1 MDSGHPQLVC
11 MQKRVA
17 ADFKLPLHP
26 AILFAR
32 FPKLIQR
39 IQDDFTAADSSN
51 LTDLHHPA

>member
-1 MDSGHPQLVC
+1 MDSGHPQLVR

-17 ADFKLPLHP
+17 ADLKPPLHP

-32 FPKLIQR
+32 LPKFIYWIQY
-39 IQDDFTAADSSN
+39 DFAAADTRN